1 MDKEQGVAAKEFD
14 WVELKP
20 EKKLLRGEEDLE
32 LGFRMFLVQVK
43 SETGSGKDLHHHP
56 LEFFRNKIPE
66 MGIPKGDDVR
76 AMTLRVN
83 AERSANPRHRS
94 ELWVVIP
101 GSTTAVGIQY
111 KHAD

>member
-1 MDKEQGVAAKEFD
+1 MAKDQEQSPDELD

-20 EKKLLRGEEDLE
+20 DRDPKLLPNH
-32 LGFRMFLVQVK
+32 GFRMFLVQVK
-43 SETGSGKDLHHHP
+43 SETDSGRHLHNHP
-56 LEFFRNKIPE
+56 LEFFRQRVPE
-66 MGIPKGDDVR
+66 MGELMSEDDVR
-76 AMTLRVN
+76 AVVLRAN

-111 KHAD
+111 KHAE